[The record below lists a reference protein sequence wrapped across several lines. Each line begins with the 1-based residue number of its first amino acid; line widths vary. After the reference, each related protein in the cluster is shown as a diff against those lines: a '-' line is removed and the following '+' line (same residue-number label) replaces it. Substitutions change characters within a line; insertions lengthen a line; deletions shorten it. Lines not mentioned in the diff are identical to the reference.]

1 MDAKFDIEANEL
13 IKENKMKLE
22 KQLEKMK
29 TLVENKQEMA
39 I

>member
-1 MDAKFDIEANEL
+1 
-13 IKENKMKLE
+13 MKLE

-39 I
+39 IWRKVLYDETKINCQILK